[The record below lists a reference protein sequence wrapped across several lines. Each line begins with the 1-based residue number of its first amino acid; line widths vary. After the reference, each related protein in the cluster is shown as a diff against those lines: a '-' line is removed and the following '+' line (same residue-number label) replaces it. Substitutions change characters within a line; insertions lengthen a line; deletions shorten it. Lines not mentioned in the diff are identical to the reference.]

1 MFRLGL
7 IVNPLA
13 GLGGPAGLKGSD
25 GRDIALEAKRR
36 GSEPRAPQRAMRAL
50 QVMAETLDM
59 EKIVLITS
67 PGSMG
72 ETVARKCGFSP
83 QLVTELHDEE
93 TTPLD
98 TERAAAAM
106 VEMGI
111 DLLLFVGGDGTARN
125 ICNAV
130 PAQQPV
136 LGVPAGVKMQ
146 SGVYA
151 ITPEAAG
158 ELVGLLIRG
167 ELVDIRPREVRDI
180 DEQALREG
188 RVKSRYYGELL
199 VPEAGQFMQ
208 QVKSGGR
215 EVEEL
220 VLRDIAETVQ
230 EEMDDECLYIIGPG
244 STTAALMEEM
254 GIANTLLGV
263 DLILHRQL
271 FAADVSAGDI
281 AQALQAHQGPV
292 KIVITPIGG
301 QGILLGRGN
310 QQLTPDIIK
319 RVGRDNLLVVAT
331 KTKIAGLGGRPLLVD
346 SNDPQLDEALAGY
359 LPVLTGYR
367 DRILY
372 PVGLDTEL
380 TG

>member
-7 IVNPLA
+7 IINPLA

-25 GRDIALEAKRR
+25 GRETAREAIRR
-36 GSEPRAPQRAMRAL
+36 GSEPRAPQRALRAL
-50 QVMAETLDM
+50 RMIAETLNL
-59 EKIVLITS
+59 ETIQLLTG

-72 ETVARKCGFSP
+72 EIVARECGFKP
-83 QLVTELHDEE
+83 QVVGEVHSGE
-93 TTPLD
+93 TTPED
-98 TERAAAAM
+98 TEQVAAAM
-106 VEMGI
+106 VSAGV

-158 ELVGLLIRG
+158 ELVGLLVRG
-167 ELVDIRPREVRDI
+167 QLVDIRPQEVRDI

-199 VPEAGQFMQ
+199 VPGAGQFMQ

-215 EVEEL
+215 EVESL
-220 VLRDIAETVQ
+220 VLKDIADTLL
-230 EEMDDECLYIIGPG
+230 EEMADDCLYIIGPG

-254 GIANTLLGV
+254 SIANTLLGV
-263 DLILHRQL
+263 DLIRNRQL
-271 FAADVSAGDI
+271 LAADVSAGDI
-281 AQALQAHQGPV
+281 ERALQVHQGPV

-310 QQLTPDIIK
+310 QQLTPDILK

-331 KTKIAGLGGRPLLVD
+331 KTKITELGGRPLLVD
-346 SNDPQLDEALAGY
+346 SNDPQLDQSLAGY

-372 PVGLDTEL
+372 PVGLAAC
-380 TG
+380 

>member
-7 IVNPLA
+7 IINPLA

-25 GRDIALEAKRR
+25 GAETAAEALRR
-36 GSEPRAPQRAMRAL
+36 GSEPRAPQRAERAL
-50 QVMAETLDM
+50 QVVAQQLDPD
-59 EKIVLITS
+59 LISLLTC
-67 PGSMG
+67 PGEMG
-72 ETVARKCGFSP
+72 ETVAQSCGFSP
-83 QLVTELHDEE
+83 RLIGELHTGP
-93 TTPLD
+93 TTADD
-98 TERAAAAM
+98 TESAAAAM
-106 VEMGI
+106 VAMGV

-130 PAQQPV
+130 PASQPV
-136 LGVPAGVKMQ
+136 LGIPAGVKMQ

-158 ELVGLLIRG
+158 KLIVRLVRG
-167 ELVDIRPREVRDI
+167 ELVDIRQQEVRDI
-180 DEQALREG
+180 DEEALRQG

-199 VPEAGQFMQ
+199 VPQEGRFMQ

-220 VLRDIAETVQ
+220 VLQDIAETLL
-230 EEMDDECLYIIGPG
+230 EEMEDDCLYIIGPG
-244 STTAALMEEM
+244 STTAGIMDVM
-254 GIANTLLGV
+254 GLENTLLGV
-263 DLILHRQL
+263 DLVRDRQL
-271 FAADVSAGDI
+271 LAADVSAADI
-281 AQALQAHQGPV
+281 RQALLDQDGPV

-310 QQLTPDIIK
+310 QQLTPEII
-319 RVGRDNLLVVAT
+319 RRAGRDNLLVVAT
-331 KTKIAGLGGRPLLVD
+331 KTKISGLGGRPLLVD
-346 SNDPQLDEALAGY
+346 SNDPLLDQALAGY

-372 PVGLDTEL
+372 PVGHSSDLDR
-380 TG
+380 